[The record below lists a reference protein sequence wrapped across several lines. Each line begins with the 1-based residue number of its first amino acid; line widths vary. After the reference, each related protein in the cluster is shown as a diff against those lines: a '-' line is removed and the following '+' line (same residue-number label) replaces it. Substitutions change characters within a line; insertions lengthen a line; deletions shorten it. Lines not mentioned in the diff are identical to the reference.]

1 MTRKDLDRYIENSE
15 WVDRAEEFV
24 QSRQTKDKDQ
34 MKDLDNVY
42 IR

>member
-1 MTRKDLDRYIENSE
+1 MTRKDLSRHIMNSE

-24 QSRQTKDKDQ
+24 QSRQTKDKNQ
-34 MKDLDNVY
+34 MKDLDNAY